1 MSPLEI
7 VAVLALV
14 GFAVY
19 KQSQRRLV
27 TGSSKLAITY
37 AVVGLAVG
45 GFAWPE
51 GIWAWV
57 MLAVGLALSA
67 AVGFAR
73 GRLTPMWTEDG
84 PDGPRVVSQGTA
96 LTIGLFLGLVVV
108 EVRLGIFAYFTGIG
122 DGGGF
127 GEVLFM
133 IAIMVALQA
142 QIMWRRAQVLLGARP
157 GSRSP
162 PEAHTHQPSLVARPP
177 VPAGGRRLCGAGG
190 AARRA
195 VSATRVADAESP
207 NCRSTRCSALI
218 CRDNE
223 CSARD
228 RASADAVRR
237 SASGV
242 ALVRRGP
249 GWPAPPH
256 RSRGSPAG

>member
-19 KQSQRRLV
+19 KQSQRQLV
-27 TGSSKLAITY
+27 TGSSRFKLAITY

-96 LTIGLFLGLVVV
+96 LTIGLFLGLGRSSSPGHL
-108 EVRLGIFAYFTGIG
+108 RLLHR
-122 DGGGF
+122 DRR
-127 GEVLFM
+127 
-133 IAIMVALQA
+133 
-142 QIMWRRAQVLLGARP
+142 WRRIRRGALHDRDHGGAPGPDHVAARPGPAPGARP
-157 GSRSP
+157 GSPARLRPTLTSRRSWP
-162 PEAHTHQPSLVARPP
+162 ARPSP
-177 VPAGGRRLCGAGG
+177 RAGHRLCGAGG

-195 VSATRVADAESP
+195 VSATRVADAKAQTVVQP
-207 NCRSTRCSALI
+207 
-218 CRDNE
+218 
-223 CSARD
+223 
-228 RASADAVRR
+228 AVR
-237 SASGV
+237 
-242 ALVRRGP
+242 
-249 GWPAPPH
+249 H
-256 RSRGSPAG
+256 

>member
-19 KQSQRRLV
+19 KQSQRQLV
-27 TGSSKLAITY
+27 AGSSRFKLAITY

-51 GIWAWV
+51 GIWAWL

-108 EVRLGIFAYFTGIG
+108 KFALGIFAYFTGIG

-142 QIMWRRAQVLLGARP
+142 QIMWRRAQVLLPAP
-157 GSRSP
+157 AP
-162 PEAHTHQPSLVARPP
+162 VHQPA
-177 VPAGGRRLCGAGG
+177 
-190 AARRA
+190 
-195 VSATRVADAESP
+195 
-207 NCRSTRCSALI
+207 
-218 CRDNE
+218 
-223 CSARD
+223 
-228 RASADAVRR
+228 
-237 SASGV
+237 
-242 ALVRRGP
+242 
-249 GWPAPPH
+249 
-256 RSRGSPAG
+256 